1 MVSALKN
8 GKWVRLLGLMI
19 WAAFL
24 SGCVSTP
31 RTSFEPVPPVSL
43 DSQVESGQL
52 KQNVNTLYVLL
63 DASSSV
69 ADKYRESGFS
79 GSPVPSEF
87 AVEKEI
93 LRRLNQT
100 IPSGL
105 ELTAALRSFGSL
117 SCNDWQYTRLLYGP
131 TAYTKSGFEEGLAK
145 AECASGVTPIA
156 KAIHAAAKDLQSTQ
170 APIALLI
177 LSDGEDPLGDPVAA
191 VQDLVAQYGD
201 RLCVYTIGVS
211 EDETNAA
218 TLAQIAESAK
228 CGAFFSASDLSSG
241 ESMANFVKAMLLTEV
256 GDSDGDGVPNS
267 QDLCP
272 DTPAGVPVDA
282 KGCPKDSDGDGVT
295 DDKDKCSQTP
305 EGIRVNDYGC
315 WVGGSVL
322 FDFDKTEIRPE
333 AHPLLD
339 EVVEILKKHEYIKL
353 EIQGHTD
360 SIGSEAYNLKLSQ
373 RRADVVRDYL
383 VSHGISP
390 DRLVTK
396 GYGESD
402 PIASN
407 ETPEG
412 RAKNRRVIFVPI
424 E

>member
-1 MVSALKN
+1 MESALKN
-8 GKWVRLLGLMI
+8 GNWVRLLGLVLL
-19 WAAFL
+19 AVVL

-31 RTSFEPVPPVSL
+31 GTSFEPVSSVNL
-43 DSQVESGQL
+43 DDQLASGQL
-52 KQNVNTLYVLL
+52 QQKAKTLYVLL

-69 ADKYRESGFS
+69 ADKYQGAGFS
-79 GSPVPSEF
+79 GSPAPTEF

-93 LRRLNQT
+93 LRQLNQNL
-100 IPSGL
+100 PAGL

-131 TAYTKSGFEEGLAK
+131 AAYRKSGFEEGLAR

-156 KAIHAAAKDLQSTQ
+156 RAIRAAAGDLQSTP

-191 VQDLVAQYGD
+191 MKDLVAQYGD
-201 RLCVYTIGVS
+201 KLCVYTVAVS
-211 EDETNAA
+211 GDATDAA
-218 TLAQIAESAK
+218 TLAQIAEAAK
-228 CGAFFSASDLSSG
+228 CGASFTAADIASG
-241 ESMANFVKAMLLTEV
+241 ASMANFVKAMLLTEV

-272 DTPAGVPVDA
+272 DTPAGVPVDE
-282 KGCPKDSDGDGVT
+282 KGCPRDSDGDGVT
-295 DDKDKCSQTP
+295 DDKDKCPQTP
-305 EGIRVNDYGC
+305 EGIRVNEYGC

-322 FDFDKTEIRPE
+322 FDFDKTDIRPD
-333 AHPLLD
+333 ALPLLN
-339 EVVEILKKHEYIKL
+339 EVVDILKEHESTRL

-360 SIGSEAYNLKLSQ
+360 SVGPQGYNLKLSQ
-373 RRADVVRDYL
+373 RRAEVVREYL
-383 VSHGISP
+383 IAHGISP
-390 DRLVTK
+390 DRLIAK

-407 ETPEG
+407 DTPEG
-412 RAKNRRVIFVPI
+412 RARNRRVIFVPV